1 MSDPV
6 KTCVWM
12 TAVAILVSAVC
23 GQQQRIVSCYFTNWA
38 QYRKGVAKFL
48 PNNVNPKLCTHIYFA
63 FAKIDPINTT
73 IAPIEWNDVSVLY
86 PGVVALKGIN
96 PRLKVILSIG
106 GYSEKE
112 SSWITISSPTRA
124 ITFSKNVISFVRRHG
139 FDGVN
144 LDWETPSAMT
154 AAGFIT
160 LVQVPLFYLYILRYR
175 GIYDFGVG
183 TNL

>member
-1 MSDPV
+1 MVDQRLAMQDQV
-6 KTCVWM
+6 LKICQ
-12 TAVAILVSAVC
+12 SAFLELR
-23 GQQQRIVSCYFTNWA
+23 RI
-38 QYRKGVAKFL
+38 
-48 PNNVNPKLCTHIYFA
+48 
-63 FAKIDPINTT
+63 
-73 IAPIEWNDVSVLY
+73 VLY

-160 LVQVPLFYLYILRYR
+160 LVQTRITL
-175 GIYDFGVG
+175 
-183 TNL
+183 